1 MRMKVKVEK
10 HRKTEGDT
18 ISPGKER
25 MREKVVTIYST
36 DTEKAILGRKD
47 KHKEN
52 PSQAAATLPV

>member
-1 MRMKVKVEK
+1 MKVEK

-36 DTEKAILGRKD
+36 DTEKEILGQND